1 MISIT
6 IADAQGSILRT
17 VTCLASQAYAQIMDG
32 EIAILGAFSGGTH
45 YVDVATMNAIEKPPK
60 PAGDFTFDMPT
71 RSWVPI
77 QRTAAEL
84 IAAAM
89 ATRSQMLSQSD
100 WTQLP
105 DVPLATKTAWA
116 IYRQAL
122 RDITLHTGY
131 PQTIVWPVPPV

>member
-1 MISIT
+1 MKIT
-6 IADAQGSILRT
+6 ISDSTGKIVRNIECPDEMADIQT
-17 VTCLASQAYAQIMDG
+17 QPG
-32 EIAILGAFSGGTH
+32 EFYIEGHFSGETH
-45 YVDVATMNAIEKPPK
+45 FIDTQLMVAVAKQAR
-60 PAGDFTFDMPT
+60 PAGDVEFDIPT

-84 IAAAM
+84 ISAAM
-89 ATRSQMLSQSD
+89 ANRSQLLAQSD

-122 RDITLHTGY
+122 RDITLQTGY
-131 PQTIVWPVPPV
+131 PQTIVWPAPPV